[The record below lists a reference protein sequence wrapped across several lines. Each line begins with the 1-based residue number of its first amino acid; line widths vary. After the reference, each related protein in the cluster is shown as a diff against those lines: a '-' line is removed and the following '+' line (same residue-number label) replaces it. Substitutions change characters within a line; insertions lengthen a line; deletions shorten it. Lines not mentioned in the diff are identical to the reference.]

1 MPHPCDE
8 NKFKLPSSLAILK
21 AGYSMCNL
29 RQTIN
34 DSYKTYLNVVL
45 NSSLKL
51 KFYVFFPKNFFLK
64 TDPISL
70 ELLRGTFLTAVKV
83 NCRYRL
89 GENK

>member
-8 NKFKLPSSLAILK
+8 NKFKLPSSLSILK

-83 NCRYRL
+83 NC
-89 GENK
+89 